1 MADDGGVGGVL
12 ELLLR
17 FGEFNVEECSPELW
31 PMRAGVQLKVDSF
44 IYG

>member
-1 MADDGGVGGVL
+1 MADVGGVGGVL
-12 ELLLR
+12 ELVLR
-17 FGEFNVEECSPELW
+17 FGEFEECSPELG